1 MTRDAALP
9 LLEHDPQPAALLD
22 AEGRPQDGNRALT
35 ALLEREKALKQ
46 RIKATRA
53 EVRERAT
60 LLEETL
66 QELRQRAELEHVRRA
81 SSALTGAEPPTRDL
95 AIEADLEVD
104 MIGLVQEIGR
114 LRFDLEEDRQR
125 ARALTEVSAG

>member
-1 MTRDAALP
+1 MAREDIDESIARIDKIKR
-9 LLEHDPQPAALLD
+9 ED
-22 AEGRPQDGNRALT
+22 AEFWDDHDRELALSFGHRPKGQ
-35 ALLEREKALKQ
+35 EQ
-46 RIKATRA
+46 RATRA
-53 EVRERAT
+53 EVRERAV

-114 LRFDLEEDRQR
+114 LRVDLEEDRQR